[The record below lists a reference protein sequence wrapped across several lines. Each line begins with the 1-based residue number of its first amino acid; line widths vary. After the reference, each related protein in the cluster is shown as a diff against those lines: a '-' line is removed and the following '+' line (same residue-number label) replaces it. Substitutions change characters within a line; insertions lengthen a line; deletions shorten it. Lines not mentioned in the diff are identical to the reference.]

1 MNTHILPYFGDMP
14 IEDIRYKNV
23 TDFIE
28 TLSCSSKR
36 INNILVPIQTR
47 HTFATMMIT
56 AGEDIGWVQ
65 NMLGHSS
72 LQMLF
77 NHYYAWIPRETRTDG
92 SAFMTSVMKKSEDDN
107 KEINLAKK
115 IQESQG
121 GTKQQ
126 KEVV

>member
-1 MNTHILPYFGDMP
+1 
-14 IEDIRYKNV
+14 
-23 TDFIE
+23 
-28 TLSCSSKR
+28 
-36 INNILVPIQTR
+36 
-47 HTFATMMIT
+47 MMIT